1 MRVLFWLWALAS
13 LCWIAAVGYDCVRTW
28 PRLSLDLSPGDPG
41 TQAAY
46 DAALSW
52 HLFGYGAIAVVPPLV
67 ILIVAQFFTHR
78 QPD

>member
-41 TQAAY
+41 TQSAY
-46 DAALSW
+46 DAALTW
-52 HLFGYGAIAVVPPLV
+52 HLFGYGAIALAVPLV
-67 ILIVAQFFTHR
+67 ILFVAQLFSR
-78 QPD
+78 PKAD